1 MIIKKIE
8 SIMINF
14 CKSKYDND
22 QYNFWKE
29 SKNNRMQI
37 DKIIDEELRKIDN
50 NKIIEIMEH
59 KKLILKGFVKIL

>member
-1 MIIKKIE
+1 
-8 SIMINF
+8 
-14 CKSKYDND
+14 
-22 QYNFWKE
+22 
-29 SKNNRMQI
+29 MQI

>member
-1 MIIKKIE
+1 MIK
-8 SIMINF
+8 F
-14 CKSKYDND
+14 CKSKND
-22 QYNFWKE
+22 SDPYNFWKE